1 MPTFRKFLK
10 RLAPRIMGTWVTRQS
25 KSQGYVVSES
35 TSTSRFARQQRTGYS
50 QFGEDVEMDNVSD
63 QGGNVVAVQGIITC
77 EPGDLS
83 MVDCEA
89 ASPAPDRDSKETAV
103 DTNNNGGNNGGI
115 SCTKTFQV
123 QYSKE

>member
-10 RLAPRIMGTWVTRQS
+10 RFAPRIMGTWVTRQS

-50 QFGEDVEMDNVSD
+50 QFDEDVEMDNVTD
-63 QGGNVVAVQGIITC
+63 QGGNIVAVQGITTG
-77 EPGDLS
+77 EPGHS
-83 MVDCEA
+83 TAVDCEA
-89 ASPAPDRDSKETAV
+89 ASPTPHQASKDTAV
-103 DTNNNGGNNGGI
+103 DTDNIGGI
-115 SCTKTFQV
+115 ACTKTFQV